1 MGLQSALTT
10 ALTGLQGAETT
21 IDVAGNNVANS
32 STVGFKES
40 SVLFAT
46 QFLQTQSIGS
56 APTANTGGTNPRQ
69 TGLGVKVAE
78 IAQNFSQG
86 TIQVSSNPL
95 DLAIQGDGFFIVADS
110 KVANQSTGT
119 AQALPELYTRNG
131 QFKTNK
137 DNEVVTSTGNRVLG
151 YGVNANFQIQKN
163 LLQPLTI
170 PFGASAVAQATQNVV
185 LQGNELSSAGGVST
199 KAGIID
205 SFVLGDNSFA
215 APTNLDP
222 SDVQQVTAPDT
233 TSATATAANH
243 SLATPVEPG
252 TYRYRITYVDPTAPV
267 GNNESPPTD
276 IIGSATIGAG
286 QDSID
291 LAGIPSPP
299 NANYTT
305 MNIYRSQNGGNFLLD
320 AAGVAPSSTYT
331 DTTTQASIASNP
343 TLDTNS
349 LDKTSYTY
357 FVTFASSTNVNLE
370 SRSTAQS
377 ATVTISND
385 NRRIRLDN
393 LPQIPAGNTDFDQV
407 KIYRSVVG
415 HPGSYYLVDTLPAV
429 GGVTPSSYVD
439 NTPDATIIAGN
450 KLLDRNGPQ
459 ISPDTPLTH
468 LSSFDGS
475 TYTNLFA
482 LPSPT
487 STAVLNFTGSKGD
500 PPLQLAS
507 KPFEIDSTTTVGEL
521 ISFMQDA
528 LGIQNGVGGVGGS
541 QGGSVQNSSIQFVSN
556 EGIQNSLS
564 IAQGAFK
571 LSVDGG
577 TQTNVPL
584 GFASTQEADG
594 AGSTT
599 EIIAYDSLGNPLNVR
614 VTTALESTANGQ
626 QTYRWFATTPDNV
639 PTGDPTKDVAT
650 VVGTGLMSFDSS
662 GAYVPSVTPATVSI
676 NRTGADATTPVLF
689 NLDFT
694 KVTALNQGA
703 ESVVQTASQD
713 GFPAGTLS
721 SFSITED
728 GIIKGVYSNGVTR
741 DLGQIAMARFANN
754 DGLVQVGNNLWSKG
768 VNSGEPL
775 KGTPGD
781 SGLGS
786 LTSGA
791 VELSNADIG
800 QNLIELILASTQYR
814 GGARVITA
822 TQQLLD
828 ELLQLR
834 TG

>member
-56 APTANTGGTNPRQ
+56 APTPNGSGGTNPRQ

-110 KVANQSTGT
+110 KVSTT
-119 AQALPELYTRNG
+119 VSELYTRNG

-137 DNEVVTSTGNRVLG
+137 SNEVVTSTGNRVLG
-151 YGVNANFQIQKN
+151 YGVNANFQIQKTV
-163 LLQPLTI
+163 LQPLTI

-199 KAGIID
+199 TPGVIQSA
-205 SFVLGDNSFA
+205 VLDDNSYA
-215 APTNLDP
+215 APTDLAP
-222 SDVQQVTAPDT
+222 SDVGQVAAPDST
-233 TSATATAANH
+233 LTTATAATH
-243 SLATPVEPG
+243 GTSPPVEAG
-252 TYRYRITYVDPTAPV
+252 TYRYRITYVDPTAPAL
-267 GNNESPPTD
+267 NNESPPTD
-276 IIGSATIGAG
+276 IIGSATIVG
-286 QDSID
+286 QDSVD
-291 LAGIPSPP
+291 LANIPSAP
-299 NANYTT
+299 NSDYTQ
-305 MNIYRSQNGGNFLLD
+305 MNIYRSQNGGPFLLD
-320 AAGVAPSSTYT
+320 AAGVTLGSTYT
-331 DTTTQASIASNP
+331 DTATQASIASNAP
-343 TLDTNS
+343 LDTNS

-357 FVTFASSTNVNLE
+357 FVTFGSVANPTLE

-377 ATVTISND
+377 TTVTISND
-385 NRRIRLDN
+385 NRRVRLDN
-393 LPQIPAGNTDFDQV
+393 LPMIPAGNTDFDQI
-407 KIYRSVVG
+407 KIYRSVTG
-415 HPGSYYLVDTLPAV
+415 QPGNYYLVDTIPATA
-429 GGVTPSSYVD
+429 GVAPGSYID

-450 KLLDRNGPQ
+450 KLLNRNGPQ
-459 ISPDTPLTH
+459 ISFDTPLVR

-475 TYTNLFA
+475 NYTNLFT
-482 LPSPT
+482 LPSGNPNAILT
-487 STAVLNFTGSKGD
+487 FTGGKGD
-500 PPLQLAS
+500 PPLELAGKQFKITS
-507 KPFEIDSTTTVGEL
+507 STTVAEL
-521 ISFMQDA
+521 MSFMQDA
-528 LGIQNGVGGVGGS
+528 LGIQGGVGGTG
-541 QGGSVQNSSIQFVSN
+541 QGYKIQDSSLQFTSN
-556 EGIQNSLS
+556 EGRQNSLA
-564 IAQGAFK
+564 IDQGAFK
-571 LSVDGG
+571 LSIDGG
-577 TQTNVPL
+577 TQANVPL
-584 GFASTQEADG
+584 AFTSVQDANG

-599 EIIAYDSLGNPLNVR
+599 EVIAYDSLGNPLNVR
-614 VTTALESTANGQ
+614 VTTALESTANGL

-639 PTGDPTKDVAT
+639 PTGDPLKDTST
-650 VVGTGLMSFDSS
+650 VVGTGLISFDSS
-662 GAYVPSVTPATVSI
+662 GALRPSTVPATVSI

-689 NLDFT
+689 ALDFS
-694 KVTALNQGA
+694 KVTALNQGS
-703 ESVVQTASQD
+703 ESVIQTASQD

-741 DLGQIAMARFANN
+741 DLGQVAMARFANN

-775 KGTPGD
+775 TGTPGD
-781 SGLGS
+781 RGLGS

>member
-56 APTANTGGTNPRQ
+56 APTSNTGGTNPRQ

-110 KVANQSTGT
+110 KVANQSSKT
-119 AQALPELYTRNG
+119 LSELYTRNG

-137 DNEVVTSTGNRVLG
+137 ANEVVTSTGNRVLG
-151 YGVNANFQIQKN
+151 YGVNANFQIQKTV
-163 LLQPLTI
+163 LEPLTI
-170 PFGASAVAQATQNVV
+170 PFGASAVAQATQNVI
-185 LQGNELSSAGGVST
+185 LQGNQLSSDGGVST

-205 SFVLGDNSFA
+205 SVTLGDNSYA
-215 APTNLDP
+215 APTDLAP
-222 SDVQQVTAPDT
+222 SDVQQVTTPDT
-233 TSATATAANH
+233 TLTTAAA
-243 SLATPVEPG
+243 ATHTTSPPVEVG
-252 TYRYRITYVDPTAPV
+252 TYRYRITYTDPNAPA

-276 IIGSATIGAG
+276 IVGSATIGAG
-286 QDSID
+286 QDSVD
-291 LAGIPSPP
+291 LAGIPLAP
-299 NANYTT
+299 NSDYTQ
-305 MNIYRSQNGGNFLLD
+305 MNIYRSQNGGAFTLD
-320 AAGVAPSSTYT
+320 AAGVSVNSTYT
-331 DTTTQASIASNP
+331 DTATQASIASNAS
-343 TLDTNS
+343 LDTNS

-357 FVTFASSTNVNLE
+357 FVTFGSSVNPTLE

-393 LPQIPAGNTDFDQV
+393 LPQIPPGNTDFDQV
-407 KIYRSVVG
+407 KIYRSVSG
-415 HPGSYYLVDTLPAV
+415 QPGNYYLVDTLPAV
-429 GGVTPSSYVD
+429 AGVTPSSYID
-439 NTPDATIIAGN
+439 KTPDATIIAGD

-475 TYTNLFA
+475 TYTNLFT
-482 LPSPT
+482 LPTPT

-500 PPLQLAS
+500 PPLELS
-507 KPFEIDSTTTVGEL
+507 GKPFAIDSTTTVGEL
-521 ISFMQDA
+521 ISFMQEA

-556 EGIQNSLS
+556 EGIQNSLA

-584 GFASTQEADG
+584 GFSSTQQANG
-594 AGSTT
+594 AGSAT
-599 EIIAYDSLGNPLNVR
+599 EVIAYDSLGNPLNIR

-650 VVGTGLMSFDSS
+650 VVGTGLISFDSS
-662 GAYVPSVTPATVSI
+662 GAFVPSVTPATVSI

-694 KVTALNQGA
+694 KVTALNQGS

-728 GIIKGVYSNGVTR
+728 GVIKGVYSNGVTR
-741 DLGQIAMARFANN
+741 DLGQVAMARFANN
-754 DGLVQVGNNLWSKG
+754 DGLVQVGSNLWSKG